1 MFARFLVGTAL
12 IALSGCIAQLPH
24 SPNLDLVRELGRE
37 EAETRLRDLMVRARA
52 PQITDA
58 EVQKDAV
65 VYSATGLSPWWYT
78 PYQGKAAILFSAL
91 ARIDLYE
98 NARTFVYD
106 ASGTELSVIL
116 HQNVED
122 AREWIDLVFSFQA
135 AWRDGDLD
143 GGDEPR
149 EEAKPKRNE
158 TKTDLMQEDGDGGG
172 AAEPEGDETSKD
184 LMKED

>member
-1 MFARFLVGTAL
+1 
-12 IALSGCIAQLPH
+12 
-24 SPNLDLVRELGRE
+24 
-37 EAETRLRDLMVRARA
+37 
-52 PQITDA
+52 
-58 EVQKDAV
+58 
-65 VYSATGLSPWWYT
+65 
-78 PYQGKAAILFSAL
+78 
-91 ARIDLYE
+91 YE